1 MAFIRTVTGLTML
14 HTGDFRASPEMESY
28 SILWNAAIDR
38 VYLDTT
44 YCKYIAANSQELF
57 M

>member
-1 MAFIRTVTGLTML
+1 ML

-44 YCKYIAANSQELF
+44 YCKYINVNSHQELF